1 MKREKRTYR
10 EMWGKMISF
19 FMYDGMEKDE
29 YATIQGEI
37 YEKNLRNMT
46 IYSSVSAFLF
56 LGLYISSYLIDSIIG
71 NRFLYLIQFIVSFLV
86 MCAFRT
92 IAQNHRAAGECV
104 KYIFEVSLLSFGIV
118 LGAIKSPEAEAAV
131 FIVLLVII
139 PMMLYDVLLFSVLIR
154 ATMIIVYVVIAL
166 QTKDM
171 GILLV
176 DLINVVCFSILCTI
190 EAGFSQHIQA
200 EAFLLKHN
208 MQKEIKAQTH
218 LLEERATKI
227 EKLSLQSMIAFSAAI
242 DAKDAYTNGHST
254 RVAQCSKM
262 IAEKYGKDEEQQKN
276 IYFIALLHDVGK
288 IGIPDQIINKPTKLS
303 DEEYAII
310 KGHPAIGYNI
320 LKNIEELPAIA
331 IGARFHH
338 ERYDGKGYPLGMA
351 GQDIPEIARI
361 IAVADAYDAMTSNRS
376 YRELMPQEKVKEEIR
391 KGKGTQFDPV
401 FADIM
406 LALIEADKGYF
417 MHG

>member
-86 MCAFRT
+86 MCAFKT
-92 IAQNHRAAGECV
+92 IAQNHRAAGESV

-218 LLEERATKI
+218 LLEERANKI

-242 DAKDAYTNGHST
+242 DAKDSYTNGHST
-254 RVAQCSKM
+254 RVAHYSKM

-406 LALIEADKGYF
+406 LALIEADKGYC

>member
-19 FMYDGMEKDE
+19 FMYDGMKKDE

-56 LGLYISSYLIDSIIG
+56 FGLYISSYLIDSIIG

-92 IAQNHRAAGECV
+92 IAQNHRAAGESV

-200 EAFLLKHN
+200 EAFLLKQN

-218 LLEERATKI
+218 LLEERANKI

-254 RVAQCSKM
+254 RVSQYSKM

-406 LALIEADKGYF
+406 LALIEADKGYC

>member
-92 IAQNHRAAGECV
+92 IAQNHRAVGESV

-218 LLEERATKI
+218 LLEERANKI

-242 DAKDAYTNGHST
+242 DAKDSYTNGHST
-254 RVAQCSKM
+254 RVAQYSKM

-406 LALIEADKGYF
+406 LALIEADKGYC

>member
-92 IAQNHRAAGECV
+92 IAQNHRAVGESV

>member
-92 IAQNHRAAGECV
+92 IAQNHRAAGESV

-118 LGAIKSPEAEAAV
+118 LGAIKSPESEAAV

-218 LLEERATKI
+218 LLEERANKI

-254 RVAQCSKM
+254 RVAQYSKM

-406 LALIEADKGYF
+406 LALIEADKGYC

>member
-92 IAQNHRAAGECV
+92 IAQNHRAVGESV

-139 PMMLYDVLLFSVLIR
+139 PMVLYDGLLFSVLIR

-176 DLINVVCFSILCTI
+176 DMINVVSFSILCTI

-218 LLEERATKI
+218 LLEERANKI

-254 RVAQCSKM
+254 RVAQYSRM

-310 KGHPAIGYNI
+310 KGHPAIG
-320 LKNIEELPAIA
+320 
-331 IGARFHH
+331 
-338 ERYDGKGYPLGMA
+338 
-351 GQDIPEIARI
+351 
-361 IAVADAYDAMTSNRS
+361 
-376 YRELMPQEKVKEEIR
+376 
-391 KGKGTQFDPV
+391 
-401 FADIM
+401 
-406 LALIEADKGYF
+406 
-417 MHG
+417 

>member
-92 IAQNHRAAGECV
+92 IAQNHRAVGESV

-406 LALIEADKGYF
+406 LALIEADKEYC

>member
-1 MKREKRTYR
+1 
-10 EMWGKMISF
+10 
-19 FMYDGMEKDE
+19 MYDGMEKDE

-92 IAQNHRAAGECV
+92 IAQNHRAVGESV

-166 QTKDM
+166 HTKDM

-200 EAFLLKHN
+200 EAFLLKQN

-218 LLEERATKI
+218 LLEERANKI

-254 RVAQCSKM
+254 RVAQYSKM

-276 IYFIALLHDVGK
+276 IYFIA
-288 IGIPDQIINKPTKLS
+288 
-303 DEEYAII
+303 
-310 KGHPAIGYNI
+310 
-320 LKNIEELPAIA
+320 
-331 IGARFHH
+331 
-338 ERYDGKGYPLGMA
+338 
-351 GQDIPEIARI
+351 
-361 IAVADAYDAMTSNRS
+361 
-376 YRELMPQEKVKEEIR
+376 
-391 KGKGTQFDPV
+391 
-401 FADIM
+401 
-406 LALIEADKGYF
+406 
-417 MHG
+417 

>member
-1 MKREKRTYR
+1 MERKKSTYS
-10 EMWGKMISF
+10 KMIKEMKSF
-19 FMYDGMEKDE
+19 FMYDGMDKEE
-29 YATIQGEI
+29 YATIKGEI
-37 YEKNLRNMT
+37 YEKNRRNLT

-56 LGLYISSYLIDSIIG
+56 LGLYISSYFIDSIIG
-71 NRFLYLIQFIVSFLV
+71 NRSLYLIQFIMSFLV
-86 MCAFRT
+86 MCAFRSVA
-92 IAQNHRAAGECV
+92 INNRVIGEISM
-104 KYIFEVSLLSFGIV
+104 YIFEVSLLSFGIV
-118 LGAIKSPEAEAAV
+118 LGAIKSPGEEAAV

-139 PMMLYDVLLFSVLIR
+139 PMMLYDVLLFSVMIR
-154 ATMIIVYVVIAL
+154 AAMIIVYVVIAL
-166 QTKDM
+166 QTKDI
-171 GILLV
+171 GILLI

-200 EAFLLKHN
+200 ESFLLKHN

-218 LLEERATKI
+218 LLAERAKKI
-227 EKLSLQSMIAFSAAI
+227 EKISLQSMIAFSAAI

-254 RVAQCSKM
+254 RVAQYSKM
-262 IAEKYGKDEEQQKN
+262 IAEKYGKDEEQQNN

-303 DEEYAII
+303 EEEYAVI
-310 KGHPAIGYNI
+310 KGHPSIGYNI

-338 ERYDGKGYPLGMA
+338 ERYDGKGYPLGIS

-361 IAVADAYDAMTSNRS
+361 IAVADAYDAMTSNRR
-376 YRELMPQEKVKEEIR
+376 YRSLMPQEKVRDEII

-406 LALIEADKGYF
+406 LELIEADKEYR

>member
-10 EMWGKMISF
+10 EMLGKMISF

-56 LGLYISSYLIDSIIG
+56 FGLYISSYLIDSIIG

-86 MCAFRT
+86 MCSFRT
-92 IAQNHRAAGECV
+92 IAQNHRAAGESV

-176 DLINVVCFSILCTI
+176 DMINVVSFSILCTI

-218 LLEERATKI
+218 LLEERANKI

-242 DAKDAYTNGHST
+242 DAKDSYTNGHST
-254 RVAQCSKM
+254 RVAQYSKM

-406 LALIEADKGYF
+406 LALIEADKEYC

>member
-10 EMWGKMISF
+10 EMLGKMISF

-56 LGLYISSYLIDSIIG
+56 FGLYISSYLIDSIIG

-86 MCAFRT
+86 MCSFRT
-92 IAQNHRAAGECV
+92 IAQNHRAAGESV

-176 DLINVVCFSILCTI
+176 DIINVVSFSILCTI

-218 LLEERATKI
+218 LLEERANKI

-242 DAKDAYTNGHST
+242 DAKDSYTNGHST
-254 RVAQCSKM
+254 RVAQYSKM

-406 LALIEADKGYF
+406 LALIEADKEYC